1 MRGATPNVV
10 YKVPRIRFCLDLTP
24 LRTESSSVAAEK
36 IVASPSLRVEP
47 RGVTVWIPHPVAS
60 LDSSPPTHHTRCIAC
75 RRSVARSPTDETCR
89 ILAAQK
95 NYAMPDSPRTNP
107 AESVSPS
114 PVSTVISPAALTS
127 MMQELPSPMS
137 PLSIFSARLSS
148 RRRITARRRG
158 RAP

>member
-60 LDSSPPTHHTRCIAC
+60 LDSSPPTHHTRCVAC
-75 RRSVARSPTDETCR
+75 RRSVARSLTDER
-89 ILAAQK
+89 VYPAAQK
-95 NYAMPDSPRTNP
+95 NYAMPDSSRTNP
-107 AESVSPS
+107 AESVCVTGEHSD
-114 PVSTVISPAALTS
+114 LTRS
-127 MMQELPSPMS
+127 
-137 PLSIFSARLSS
+137 
-148 RRRITARRRG
+148 
-158 RAP
+158 